1 MLSAWRKCGKKLTKF
16 VMYRLGYIGKA
27 TLIMAI
33 TVASA
38 HAGDKLSWF
47 GEATFTGANPVE
59 SSQTSLEKKPVGESK
74 VANADWQLNSG
85 QKLLE
90 HQLALDSVFNS
101 GDLESLDSQTV
112 RSELGVALGD
122 EAISVPV
129 YYSRSSYQNGEAQ
142 TLDSLGLKWR
152 HHFEGIGSL
161 VLQARYG
168 KGAYLQP
175 DETAKD
181 AANTVASVSWTSGFE
196 QSGVTGSVYV
206 GDERYEQLD
215 MAENARRVYGFAVGG
230 HWNVASD
237 HTPYVSLRYQT
248 SDQQPV
254 TGLTDY
260 DRYTRISAGWNWQVQ
275 SNWQVRAEANF
286 TYDEPRWNLLSTDR
300 TRFQFS
306 TRYDLK

>member
-1 MLSAWRKCGKKLTKF
+1 MNRI
-16 VMYRLGYIGKA
+16 GYIGKA

-33 TVASA
+33 TVSSA
-38 HAGDKLSWF
+38 HAGNKLTWF
-47 GEATFTGANPVE
+47 GEATFTGAYPTDSSETSVE
-59 SSQTSLEKKPVGESK
+59 RQTVGDLTNGSSDLQLKSGE
-74 VANADWQLNSG
+74 
-85 QKLLE
+85 KLLE
-90 HQLALDSVFNS
+90 RQLALDSVFNS
-101 GDLESLDSQTV
+101 GDLESLESQTV

-129 YYSRSSYQNGEAQ
+129 YYSRANYQNGEAQ
-142 TLDSLGLKWR
+142 KLDSFGLKWR
-152 HHFEGIGSL
+152 HSFGDIGSL

-168 KGAYLQP
+168 KGAYLQS

-206 GDERYEQLD
+206 GDERYQQLEL
-215 MAENARRVYGFAVGG
+215 AESARRVYGFAVGG

-248 SDQQPV
+248 SDQQPIA
-254 TGLTDY
+254 GLTDY
-260 DRYTRISAGWNWQVQ
+260 DRYTRISAGWNWQVK